1 MKKLTLLFLGI
12 GMLLYPGQA
21 SYAQRGRGGGMASPG
36 IQTRGTAQPR
46 GPENAQTRSQGR
58 ANAGNENINRGAGQP
73 ETKVAGALERNP
85 QLSSRLEALLPE
97 NMTLADAAADFRNQG
112 QFIATLRVAENL
124 GLSFTELKMRMT
136 GEDPMS
142 LGEAIH
148 DMQSEM
154 TESQA
159 GTEAKRA
166 EAQAKAL
173 ENQAKAEAKKAEAQA
188 KAAAKGKS

>member
-1 MKKLTLLFLGI
+1 MKKTTLLFLSI
-12 GMLLYPGQA
+12 GLFLYAGQA
-21 SYAQRGRGGGMASPG
+21 SYAQRGRGAEMASPR

-46 GPENAQTRSQGR
+46 GLENAQTRSQGR
-58 ANAGNENINRGAGQP
+58 ANAANENINRGAGQP
-73 ETKVAGALERNP
+73 EMRVAGALERNP
-85 QLSSRLEALLPE
+85 QLSSRLEELLPE
-97 NMTLADAAADFRNQG
+97 NMSLADAAADFRSQG
-112 QFIATLRVAENL
+112 QFIAALRVSENL

-148 DMQSEM
+148 DMKSDM

-159 GTEAKRA
+159 RTEARRA

-173 ENQAKAEAKKAEAQA
+173 ENQAKAEAKKAEAEA